1 MTKRTGLIAF
11 VAAILATLVF
21 VTPIGPMP
29 GFFIG
34 GQPTPVPK
42 AWPDTSKVDEIL
54 LKVPG
59 TLPRV
64 VIIWVVQVDSALY
77 VVGSRSSGWVQRI
90 VDGANVEMRLS
101 GNTYALAAVPIRQEL
116 ERVVNAYKNKYRAD
130 YPDIVAGFPTLE
142 EAGDQFGVFRLDSR

>member
-1 MTKRTGLIAF
+1 MTKRNGLIAF
-11 VAAILATLVF
+11 VAAMLATLVF

-42 AWPDTSKVDEIL
+42 AWPDNSKVDEIL

-59 TLPRV
+59 ILPRV

-90 VDGANVEMRLS
+90 ADGANVEMRLS

-116 ERVVNAYKNKYRAD
+116 ERVVNAYKSKYRAD

>member
-59 TLPRV
+59 ILPRV

-77 VVGSRSSGWVQRI
+77 AVGSRSSGWVQRI
-90 VDGANVEMRLS
+90 ADGANVEMRLS
-101 GNTYALAAVPIRQEL
+101 GNTYALAAVPIRQDL
-116 ERVVNAYKNKYRAD
+116 ERVVNAYKNKYRAN
-130 YPDIVAGFPTLE
+130 YPDIVAGFPPLE
-142 EAGDQFGVFRLDSR
+142 EAGDQFGVFRLDTR

>member
-11 VAAILATLVF
+11 VAAMLATLVF

-34 GQPTPVPK
+34 GQPTQVPK

-90 VDGANVEMRLS
+90 ADGANVEMRLS

-116 ERVVNAYKNKYRAD
+116 ERVVDAYKNKYRAD

-142 EAGDQFGVFRLDSR
+142 EAGDQFGVFRLDTR

>member
-1 MTKRTGLIAF
+1 MTKRNALIAF
-11 VAAILATLVF
+11 VAAMSAIMVF
-21 VTPIGPMP
+21 ATPIGPMP

-59 TLPRV
+59 ILPRV
-64 VIIWVVQVDSALY
+64 VIVWVVQVDSALY

-90 VDGANVEMRLS
+90 ADGANVEIRLP
-101 GNTYALAAVPIRQEL
+101 GIT
-116 ERVVNAYKNKYRAD
+116 
-130 YPDIVAGFPTLE
+130 
-142 EAGDQFGVFRLDSR
+142 

>member
-11 VAAILATLVF
+11 VAAMLATLVF

-59 TLPRV
+59 ILPRV

-90 VDGANVEMRLS
+90 ADGANVEMRLS
-101 GNTYALAAVPIRQEL
+101 GNTYALAAVPIKQEL
-116 ERVVNAYKNKYRAD
+116 ARVVDAYKNKYRAD

-142 EAGDQFGVFRLDSR
+142 EAGDQFGVFRLDTR

>member
-11 VAAILATLVF
+11 VAAMLATLVF

-90 VDGANVEMRLS
+90 ADGANVEMRLS

>member
-90 VDGANVEMRLS
+90 ADGANVEMRLS

>member
-11 VAAILATLVF
+11 VAAMLATLVF

-90 VDGANVEMRLS
+90 ADGANVEMRLS
-101 GNTYALAAVPIRQEL
+101 GNTYALAAVPIRQDL

>member
-11 VAAILATLVF
+11 VAAMLATLVF

-59 TLPRV
+59 ILPRV

-90 VDGANVEMRLS
+90 ADGANVEMRLS
-101 GNTYALAAVPIRQEL
+101 DNTYALAAVPIKQEL
-116 ERVVNAYKNKYRAD
+116 ERVVDAYKNKYRAD

-142 EAGDQFGVFRLDSR
+142 EAGDQFGVFRLDTR

>member
-90 VDGANVEMRLS
+90 ADGANVEMRLS

-116 ERVVNAYKNKYRAD
+116 ERVVDAYKNKYRAD

>member
-59 TLPRV
+59 ILPRV
-64 VIIWVVQVDSALY
+64 VIIWVVQFDSALY

-90 VDGANVEMRLS
+90 ADGANVEMRLS

-142 EAGDQFGVFRLDSR
+142 EAGDQFGVFRLDSL

>member
-11 VAAILATLVF
+11 VAAMLATLVF

-90 VDGANVEMRLS
+90 ADGANVEMRLS

-116 ERVVNAYKNKYRAD
+116 ERVVDAYKNKYRAD

-142 EAGDQFGVFRLDSR
+142 EAGDQFGVFRLDTR

>member
-1 MTKRTGLIAF
+1 
-11 VAAILATLVF
+11 
-21 VTPIGPMP
+21 MP

-90 VDGANVEMRLS
+90 ADGANVEMRLS
-101 GNTYALAAVPIRQEL
+101 GNTYALAAVPIKQEL
-116 ERVVNAYKNKYRAD
+116 ERVVIAYENKYRLD
-130 YPDIVAGFPTLE
+130 YPDILAGFPTLE
-142 EAGDQFGVFRLDSR
+142 EAGDQFGVFRLDTRYV

>member
-11 VAAILATLVF
+11 VAAMLATLVF

-90 VDGANVEMRLS
+90 ADGANVEMRLS
-101 GNTYALAAVPIRQEL
+101 GNTYALAAVPIRQDL
-116 ERVVNAYKNKYRAD
+116 ERVVNAYKNKYRAN

>member
-59 TLPRV
+59 ILPRV

-90 VDGANVEMRLS
+90 ADGANVEMRLS
-101 GNTYALAAVPIRQEL
+101 GNTYALAAVPIRQDL

>member
-11 VAAILATLVF
+11 VASMLATLVF

-59 TLPRV
+59 ILPRV

-90 VDGANVEMRLS
+90 ADGANVEMQLS

-142 EAGDQFGVFRLDSR
+142 EAGDQFGVFRLDTP

>member
-11 VAAILATLVF
+11 VAAMLATLVF

-90 VDGANVEMRLS
+90 ADGANVEMRLS
-101 GNTYALAAVPIRQEL
+101 GNTYALAAVTIRQDL
-116 ERVVNAYKNKYRAD
+116 ERVVNAYKNKYRAN

>member
-11 VAAILATLVF
+11 VASMLATLVF

-59 TLPRV
+59 ILPRV

-90 VDGANVEMRLS
+90 ADGANVEMRLS

-142 EAGDQFGVFRLDSR
+142 EAGDQFGVYRLDAR

>member
-11 VAAILATLVF
+11 VAAMLATLVF

-59 TLPRV
+59 ILPRV

-90 VDGANVEMRLS
+90 ADGANVEMRLS
-101 GNTYALAAVPIRQEL
+101 GNTYALAAVPIKQEL

>member
-59 TLPRV
+59 TLP
-64 VIIWVVQVDSALY
+64 
-77 VVGSRSSGWVQRI
+77 
-90 VDGANVEMRLS
+90 
-101 GNTYALAAVPIRQEL
+101 
-116 ERVVNAYKNKYRAD
+116 
-130 YPDIVAGFPTLE
+130 
-142 EAGDQFGVFRLDSR
+142 

>member
-11 VAAILATLVF
+11 VAAMLATLVF

-59 TLPRV
+59 ILPRV

-90 VDGANVEMRLS
+90 ADGANVEMRLS

-142 EAGDQFGVFRLDSR
+142 EAGDQFGVYRLDAR

>member
-90 VDGANVEMRLS
+90 ADGANVEMRLS

-130 YPDIVAGFPTLE
+130 YPDIVAVFPTLE

>member
-11 VAAILATLVF
+11 VAAMLATLVF

-59 TLPRV
+59 ILPRV

-90 VDGANVEMRLS
+90 ADGANVEMRLS
-101 GNTYALAAVPIRQEL
+101 GNTYALAAVPIKQEL
-116 ERVVNAYKNKYRAD
+116 ERVVDAYRNKYRAD

-142 EAGDQFGVFRLDSR
+142 EAGDQFGVFRLDTR

>member
-11 VAAILATLVF
+11 VAAMLATLVF

-59 TLPRV
+59 ILPRV

-77 VVGSRSSGWVQRI
+77 VVGSRSSGWVQR
-90 VDGANVEMRLS
+90 VADGANVEMRLS
-101 GNTYALAAVPIRQEL
+101 GNTYALAAVPIRQDL
-116 ERVVNAYKNKYRAD
+116 ERVVNAYKNKYRAN

>member
-1 MTKRTGLIAF
+1 M
-11 VAAILATLVF
+11 LATLVF

-42 AWPDTSKVDEIL
+42 AWPDTSKVEEIL

-59 TLPRV
+59 ILPRV
-64 VIIWVVQVDSALY
+64 VIIWVVQFDSALY

-90 VDGANVEMRLS
+90 ADGANVEMRLS

>member
-11 VAAILATLVF
+11 VAAMLATLVF

-42 AWPDTSKVDEIL
+42 AWPDNSKVDEIL

-59 TLPRV
+59 ILPRV

-90 VDGANVEMRLS
+90 ADGANVEMRLS

-116 ERVVNAYKNKYRAD
+116 ERVVNAYNNKYRAD

>member
-1 MTKRTGLIAF
+1 MTKRNGLIAS
-11 VAAILATLVF
+11 VAVILVILVF
-21 VTPIGPMP
+21 ATPIGPMP

-42 AWPDTSKVDEIL
+42 AWPDTAEVDEIL

-90 VDGANVEMRLS
+90 ADGANVEMRLS
-101 GNTYALAAVPIRQEL
+101 GNTYALAAVPIRQDL
-116 ERVVNAYKNKYRAD
+116 ERVVNAYKNKYRAN
-130 YPDIVAGFPTLE
+130 YPDIVAGFPRLE
-142 EAGDQFGVFRLDSR
+142 EAGDQFGVFRLDTR

>member
-11 VAAILATLVF
+11 VAAMLATLVF

-59 TLPRV
+59 ILPRV

-90 VDGANVEMRLS
+90 ADGANVEMRLS
-101 GNTYALAAVPIRQEL
+101 GNTYALAAVPIKQEL

-142 EAGDQFGVFRLDSR
+142 EAGDQFGVFRLDTR

>member
-90 VDGANVEMRLS
+90 ADGANVEMRLS

-116 ERVVNAYKNKYRAD
+116 ERVVNAYKNKYRAN

-142 EAGDQFGVFRLDSR
+142 EAGDQFGVFRLDTR

>member
-11 VAAILATLVF
+11 VAAMLATLVF

-34 GQPTPVPK
+34 GQPTPVSK

-59 TLPRV
+59 ILPRV
-64 VIIWVVQVDSALY
+64 VIN
-77 VVGSRSSGWVQRI
+77 G
-90 VDGANVEMRLS
+90 LS
-101 GNTYALAAVPIRQEL
+101 KLTVHS
-116 ERVVNAYKNKYRAD
+116 
-130 YPDIVAGFPTLE
+130 TW
-142 EAGDQFGVFRLDSR
+142 

>member
-11 VAAILATLVF
+11 VAAMLATLVF

-59 TLPRV
+59 ILPRV

-90 VDGANVEMRLS
+90 ADGANVEIRLS
-101 GNTYALAAVPIRQEL
+101 GNTYALAAVPIKQEL
-116 ERVVNAYKNKYRAD
+116 ERVVDAYKNKYRAD

>member
-59 TLPRV
+59 ILPRV

-90 VDGANVEMRLS
+90 ADGANVEIRLS
-101 GNTYALAAVPIRQEL
+101 GNTYALAAVPIKQEL
-116 ERVVNAYKNKYRAD
+116 ERVVDAYKNKYRAD

-142 EAGDQFGVFRLDSR
+142 EAGDQFGVFRLDTR

>member
-59 TLPRV
+59 ILPRV

-90 VDGANVEMRLS
+90 ADGANVEMRLS
-101 GNTYALAAVPIRQEL
+101 GNTYALAAVPIRQDL

-142 EAGDQFGVFRLDSR
+142 EAGDQFGVFRLDTR